1 MEMSGRALIHV
12 DDKYDIMIEDD
23 SYLYKII
30 KKTGDKSESISIAES
45 LEGAMDIIKEIEF
58 RNLIASTEITI
69 EDAIDIREIINHKYN
84 EIM

>member
-1 MEMSGRALIHV
+1 MSGRALIHV

-30 KKTGDKSESISIAES
+30 KKTRDKSESISIAES